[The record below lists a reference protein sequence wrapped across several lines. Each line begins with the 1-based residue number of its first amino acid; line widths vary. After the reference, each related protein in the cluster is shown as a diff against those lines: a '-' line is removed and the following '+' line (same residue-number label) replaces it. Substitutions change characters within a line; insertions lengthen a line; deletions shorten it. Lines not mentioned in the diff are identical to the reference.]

1 MVVFTALKRARYRIE
16 LHDCPGRGRE
26 EAEMAEEQELLLS
39 ERVIMTLPTHHFS
52 SRGWSYISQD
62 GSRRPGIEVFML
74 MELPSGKSVDIKAT
88 FWGTG
93 SPQNIV
99 FFLSSPVK
107 VRVNYQGNNPW
118 HFFEEVW
125 RLHAAL
131 RC

>member
-1 MVVFTALKRARYRIE
+1 
-16 LHDCPGRGRE
+16 
-26 EAEMAEEQELLLS
+26 
-39 ERVIMTLPTHHFS
+39 
-52 SRGWSYISQD
+52 
-62 GSRRPGIEVFML
+62 ML

-107 VRVNYQGNNPW
+107 VRANYQGNNPW
-118 HFFEEVW
+118 RFFEEVW